1 MGSIVGM
8 KTLKDGQVILEVK
21 MSYEESLN
29 LKGHI
34 QNIYLFSEDAA
45 EIKSNLSQR
54 GANEATKYFLI
65 PRELRDN
72 LTFNEKVF
80 CQRIDSSQ
88 KMIFIYMAEKIGI
101 DLKSL

>member
-8 KTLKDGQVILEVK
+8 KASKEGEMILEVK

-65 PRELRDN
+65 PRELRNN
-72 LTFNEKVF
+72 LTFTEQVF
-80 CQRIDSSQ
+80 CQRIDFGE
-88 KMIFIYMAEKIGI
+88 KMIFIYMAEK
-101 DLKSL
+101 K